1 MSKLVSFYSN
11 IKSVIETEPKDID
24 EILGGIKSGFY
35 KDIVERVRAEK
46 DKAKRDELKKKAP
59 NFTASGLFT
68 KRTDEGL
75 KQHSGFIAID
85 IDDVEELE
93 TTFKLLCNDDYT
105 YACFKSIGGYGLC
118 VLIQI
123 DGKQHR
129 DSFESLKAYFYNKY
143 SIIIDPSCGNLS
155 RARFISYDSDLFH
168 NPLKSRRFK
177 ASRAAAKEHEAAR
190 TSFHI
195 HTSSKFEKLLSLIDT
210 DITGDYERWY
220 RIGAGIASEYGEA
233 GLDYFQTISRF
244 GSTYD
249 PDAVAKQYR
258 ACLKSSNGSIKI
270 NTVYYWAKQHGFS
283 VSLADEERIAKQAYY
298 AKRAGKPMPK
308 AESEEQQE
316 VIQAVYEQNYEPKPD
331 PKQKG
336 VNINDV
342 DMWIRNAYQIRRNEI
357 TREYELNGHEMQEKH
372 MNDIYLEAKTMFDKL
387 NRELFDTII
396 CSSRTPDYNPI
407 RTYLDG
413 LKYDGVDYLTDLAA
427 SITSDTGTPEWRKAM
442 VTKWLLGMIETV
454 YQGEPNILLLILAGE
469 KNTGKTQ
476 FFKRLMPDTLRR
488 FFANSQLDKGKD
500 DEVLMT
506 QKLMIFD
513 DEYSG
518 KSKQDSKH
526 MKRMLSSDTFTLRE
540 PYGRKNVTLKRIATL
555 CGTCNETE
563 ILNDATGNRRIIVI
577 EATGQFNFELYN
589 SVDKDQLFAQL
600 KEMYLAG
607 ARGGLTSDE
616 IEMLEQHTA
625 NRYGETSI
633 EAEMLIHLFEE
644 PHYVADHD
652 FKTTSVIKDHIE
664 TFTKQKIDKR
674 RLGIELRKMG
684 YERVYKNRSY
694 GYLISAKADKKPSI
708 WNVNQS
714 KSDHDFDGIAPF

>member
-11 IKSVIETEPKDID
+11 IKSVVQTEPKDINT
-24 EILGGIKSGFY
+24 ILGGIKSGFY
-35 KDIVERVRAEK
+35 KDIVERVRTET

-68 KRTDEGL
+68 KRTEEGL
-75 KQHSGFIAID
+75 KDHSGYIAID
-85 IDDVEELE
+85 IDDVEEYE

-105 YACFKSIGGYGLC
+105 YACFKSIGGSGLC

-123 DGKQHR
+123 NGTQHR

-143 SIIIDPSCGNLS
+143 SIIIDPSCGNIS
-155 RARFISYDSDLFH
+155 RARFVSYDEDLFI
-168 NPLKSRRFK
+168 NEKAKKFK

-195 HTSSKFEKLLSLIDT
+195 HTSSKFEKLLSLINT
-210 DITGDYERWY
+210 DICGDYERWY
-220 RIGAGIASEYGEA
+220 RIGAGIASEYGES
-233 GLDYFQTISRF
+233 GLDYYQAISRF
-244 GSTYD
+244 GATYD

-258 ACLKSSNGSIKI
+258 ACLKSSNGTIKI
-270 NTVYYWAKQHGFS
+270 NTVYYWAKQHGYT
-283 VSLADEERIAKQAYY
+283 VSLPDEERIAKQAYY
-298 AKRAGKPMPK
+298 AKRSGKAMPK
-308 AESEEQQE
+308 AETEEQQQ
-316 VIQAVYEQNYEPKPD
+316 VIEAVYEQNYEPKPD

-342 DMWIRNAYQIRRNEI
+342 SMWLTNAYEIRRNEI
-357 TREYELNGHEMQEKH
+357 TREYELNGNEMQEKH

-407 RTYLDG
+407 RYYLDG
-413 LKYDGVDYLTDLAA
+413 LKYDGVDHLTDLAA

-454 YQGEPNILLLILAGE
+454 YEGEPNILLLILAGE

-577 EATGQFNFELYN
+577 EATGQFNFDLYN

-607 ARGGLTSDE
+607 QRAGLTSDE
-616 IEMLEQHTA
+616 IAELEKYTA
-625 NRYGETSI
+625 TRYGETSI
-633 EAEMLIHLFEE
+633 EAEMVIHLFED
-644 PHYVADHD
+644 PAYADKYD
-652 FKTTSVIKDHIE
+652 FKWTSLVKDHIE
-664 TFTKQKIDKR
+664 TFSKQKISIRK
-674 RLGIELRKMG
+674 LGLELKKLG
-684 YERVYKNRSY
+684 YKYVGQNGRH
-694 GYLISAKADKKPSI
+694 GWLIKAKADRKPQNWS
-708 WNVNQS
+708 VNGN
-714 KSDHDFDGIAPF
+714 FEAPGNDGIAPF

>member
-1 MSKLVSFYSN
+1 MSKLVSFYTN
-11 IKSVIETEPKDID
+11 IKSVEHTDAKDIHTVIA
-24 EILGGIKSGFY
+24 EIKSGFY
-35 KDIVERVRAEK
+35 ADIVQRVRNEK
-46 DKAKRDELKKKAP
+46 DKAKRDDLKKKAP
-59 NFTASGLFT
+59 NFTASGVFS
-68 KRTDEGL
+68 KRTEEGL
-75 KQHSGFIAID
+75 LQHSGFIAID
-85 IDDVEELE
+85 IDDVEELD
-93 TTFKLLCNDDYT
+93 TTFKLLCNDEHT
-105 YACFKSIGGYGLC
+105 YACFRSISNTGIC
-118 VLIQI
+118 VLIRI
-123 DGKQHR
+123 DTQLHR
-129 DSFESLKAYFYNKY
+129 ESFDSLKAYFYNKY
-143 SIIIDPSCGNLS
+143 GIIIDPSCGNLS
-155 RARFISYDSDLFH
+155 RARFVSHDPDLFL
-168 NPLKSRRFK
+168 NINARPFK
-177 ASRAAAKEHEAAR
+177 ASRAINKHHEAAR
-190 TSFHI
+190 KSFYL

-210 DITGDYERWY
+210 DITGDYDQWY
-220 RIGAGIASEYGEA
+220 RIGAGIANEYGEA
-233 GLDYFQTISRF
+233 GLDYYQTISRF
-244 GSTYD
+244 GPTYD
-249 PDAVAKQYR
+249 PEAVAKQYR
-258 ACLKSSNGSIKI
+258 ACLKSSDGSIKI
-270 NTVYYWAKQHGFS
+270 NTVYYWAKQHGFTVAS
-283 VSLADEERIAKQAYY
+283 SDEDRLAKEAYY
-298 AKRAGKPMPK
+298 AKRAGRDKPK
-308 AESEEQQE
+308 AENEDHRQIIEA
-316 VIQAVYEQNYEPKPD
+316 IYEQNYEPKPD

-413 LKYDGVDYLTDLAA
+413 LKYDGVDHLTDLAA

-442 VTKWLLGMIETV
+442 VTKWLLGMIETI
-454 YQGEPNILLLILAGE
+454 YEGEPNILLLILAGE

-476 FFKRLMPDTLRR
+476 FFKRLMPETLRR

-577 EATGQFNFELYN
+577 EATGQFNFDLYN

-600 KEMYLAG
+600 KEMYLSGQRA
-607 ARGGLTSDE
+607 GLTSDE
-616 IEMLEQHTA
+616 IAELEKYTA
-625 NRYGETSI
+625 SRYGETSI
-633 EAEMLIHLFEE
+633 EAEMVIHLFED
-644 PHYVADHD
+644 PAYADKYD
-652 FKTTSVIKDHIE
+652 FKWTSLVKDHIE
-664 TFTKQKIDKR
+664 TFSKQKISIRK
-674 RLGIELRKMG
+674 LGLELKKLG
-684 YERVYKNRSY
+684 YKYIGQNGRH
-694 GYLISAKADKKPSI
+694 GWLIKAKADRKPQNWS
-708 WNVNQS
+708 VNGS
-714 KSDHDFDGIAPF
+714 FGSSGSDEIAPF

>member
-1 MSKLVSFYSN
+1 MLVSFYTN
-11 IKSVIETEPKDID
+11 IKSVVETDAKDID
-24 EILGGIKSGFY
+24 TVLAEIKSGFY
-35 KDIVERVRAEK
+35 KDIVERVQAEK
-46 DKAKRDELKKKAP
+46 DKVKRDELKKRAP

-68 KRTDEGL
+68 ERTDKGL

-85 IDDVEELE
+85 IDDVEEIDSV
-93 TTFKLLCNDDYT
+93 FKLLCNDDHT
-105 YACFKSIGGYGLC
+105 YACFKSIGGSGLC
-118 VLIQI
+118 VMIKI
-123 DGKQHR
+123 DGEQHR

-155 RARFISYDSDLFH
+155 RARFISYDPDLF
-168 NPLKSRRFK
+168 LKVNSRKFK
-177 ASRAAAKEHEAAR
+177 ASRAAHKDHEAAR

-195 HTSSKFEKLLSLIDT
+195 HTSSKFEKLLSIISS
-210 DITGDYERWY
+210 DITGDYDRWY
-220 RIGAGIASEYGEA
+220 RIGAGIASEYGDS
-233 GLDYFQTISRF
+233 GLDYYQAISRF

-258 ACLKSSNGSIKI
+258 ACLKSSDGSIKI
-270 NTVYYWAKQHGFS
+270 NTVYYWAKQHGYT
-283 VSLADEERIAKQAYY
+283 VSLPDEERIAKQAYY
-298 AKRAGKPMPK
+298 AKRSGKAMPK
-308 AESEEQQE
+308 ADTEEQQQ
-316 VIQAVYEQNYEPKPD
+316 VIEAVYEQNYEPKPD

-342 DMWIRNAYQIRRNEI
+342 SMWLTNAYDIQRNEI
-357 TREYELNGHEMQEKH
+357 TREYELNGNEMQEKH

-407 RTYLDG
+407 RYYLDG
-413 LKYDGVDYLTDLAA
+413 LNYDGVDHLTDLAA

-442 VTKWLLGMIETV
+442 VTKWLLGMIETI
-454 YQGEPNILLLILAGE
+454 YEGEPNILLLILAGE

-476 FFKRLMPDTLRR
+476 FFKRLMPEPMRR

-600 KEMYLAG
+600 KEMYLSGQRA
-607 ARGGLTSDE
+607 GLTSDE
-616 IEMLEQHTA
+616 IAELEKHTA
-625 NRYGETSI
+625 SRYGETSI
-633 EAEMLIHLFEE
+633 EAEMIMHLFEE
-644 PHYVADHD
+644 PHYSGEFD

-664 TFTKQKIDKR
+664 NFSKQKIDKR

-684 YERVYKNRSY
+684 YKRVYQSRCY

>member
-1 MSKLVSFYSN
+1 MSKLVSFYPN
-11 IKSVIETEPKDID
+11 ITSVVPTENEQLDNI
-24 EILGGIKSGFY
+24 IGGIKSGY
-35 KDIVERVRAEK
+35 YQAVVDRVRNEK
-46 DKAKRDELKKKAP
+46 DKEKKDELKKRSP
-59 NFTASGLFT
+59 NFTVSGIFN
-68 KRTDEGL
+68 KRTEQGL
-75 KQHSGFIAID
+75 LEHSDFIAID
-85 IDDVEELE
+85 IDDVEEID
-93 TTFKLLCNDDYT
+93 TVFKLLCNDVYT
-105 YACFKSIGGYGLC
+105 YSCFKSISDTGLC
-118 VLIQI
+118 VIIKI
-123 DGKQHR
+123 DGDKHR
-129 DSFESLKAYFYNKY
+129 ESFDSLKAYFYNKY
-143 SIIIDPSCGNLS
+143 GIIIDPSCGNISRTRFVSYDKNLYHKKDAPQFKVS
-155 RARFISYDSDLFH
+155 RAINKH
-168 NPLKSRRFK
+168 
-177 ASRAAAKEHEAAR
+177 HEAVR
-190 TSFHI
+190 KSFYL

-210 DITGDYERWY
+210 DITGDYEQWY
-220 RIGAGIASEYGEA
+220 RIGAGIANEYGEA
-233 GLDYFQTISRF
+233 GLNYYHTISRF
-244 GSTYD
+244 SQKYE
-249 PDAVAKQYR
+249 PDKVDKQYR
-258 ACLKSSNGSIKI
+258 ACLKSSDGSIKI

-283 VSLADEERIAKQAYY
+283 VASQDEDRLVKQAYY
-298 AKRAGKPMPK
+298 AKKAGKDKPEP
-308 AESEEQQE
+308 ENEEHRQIIE
-316 VIQAVYEQNYEPKPD
+316 AVYENNYEPKPD

-342 DMWIRNAYQIRRNEI
+342 DLWIRNAYEIRRNEI
-357 TREYELNGHEMQEKH
+357 TREYELNGNEMQEKH

-407 RTYLDG
+407 RYYLDG
-413 LKYDGVDYLTDLAA
+413 LKYDGVDYLSDLAA

-442 VTKWLLGMIETV
+442 VTKWLLGMIETI
-454 YQGEPNILLLILAGE
+454 YEGEPNILLLILAGE

-476 FFKRLMPDTLRR
+476 FFKRLMPEPLRR

-589 SVDKDQLFAQL
+589 SVDKEQLFAQL

-633 EAEMLIHLFEE
+633 EAEMLMHLFEE

-684 YERVYKNRSY
+684 YERIYKNRCY
-694 GYLISAKADKKPSI
+694 GYLISAKADKKPSV

-714 KSDHDFDGIAPF
+714 KSDHDFDGLAPF